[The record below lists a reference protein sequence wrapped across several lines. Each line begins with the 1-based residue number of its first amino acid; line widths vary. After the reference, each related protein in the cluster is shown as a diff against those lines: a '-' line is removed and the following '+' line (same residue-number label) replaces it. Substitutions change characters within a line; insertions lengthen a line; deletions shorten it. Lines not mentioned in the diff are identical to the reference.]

1 METLVKHCDYLND
14 MLVFKYGASARDIRT
29 SAIIYVFIKDGKS
42 TEVFVPIDSMLYAIR
57 TAGIPKELFNYLS

>member
-1 METLVKHCDYLND
+1 

-29 SAIIYVFIKDGKS
+29 SAVVYVFIKDGLS
-42 TEVFVPIDSMLYAIR
+42 CEVFVPIDSMLYAIR